1 MNYDIDSGK
10 LLYALGVVFATAAF
24 LYFIRDVVFDLSIT
38 VKAALL
44 FVAFVVF
51 FVAGVALQRDVLDVV
66 GFALAGIAYIVFVGY
81 VVLRYEPSETWTFLL
96 LAVSAGL
103 FVTLGYALREWNLTL
118 SRRTAIGIAL
128 GLVLVST
135 VLVGIDA
142 VGGGVTY
149 DLQTNESVTVE
160 PPRATGQDRGVVSM
174 TERVGTMTA
183 TNQFVFTRAL
193 DLPPLR
199 GCLLGTDFTTH
210 REVWV
215 GYDPARFEQPNVIR
229 GDSMLQFGVTADL
242 LIDVNQTEPITYT
255 IERDANCEGER
266 ERPTLVVNTLE
277 ADT

>member
-10 LLYALGVVFATAAF
+10 LLYALGVLFATAAF
-24 LYFIRDVVFDLSIT
+24 LYFIRDVVFGLSIT

-44 FVAFVVF
+44 FAAFVVF
-51 FVAGVALQRDVLDVV
+51 FVVGIAVQRDILDVV

-81 VVLRYEPSETWTFLL
+81 VVLRYEPSETGTFLL

-118 SRRTAIGIAL
+118 SRRTATGIAL
-128 GLVLVST
+128 GLALVST

-149 DLQTNESVTVE
+149 DLQTNESVTVD
-160 PPRATGQDRGVVSM
+160 PPRATGQDRGVVSI
-174 TERVGTMTA
+174 TERVGTMSA

-199 GCLLGTDFTTH
+199 GCLLGTDFPTH
-210 REVWV
+210 GEVWV
-215 GYDPARFEQPNVIR
+215 GYDPTRFEQPNIIH

-242 LIDVNQTEPITYT
+242 LIDINQTEPITYT